1 MSGAALFGL
10 ALISGSKAVFALAV
24 FSHLSH
30 WWFLSYV
37 EGYVPS
43 LFLLQFPK
51 SPFILIL
58 TPPRRTNQRM
68 NEQPT
73 HEALIW

>member
-43 LFLLQFPK
+43 LFLRLSA

-58 TPPRRTNQRM
+58 TPPR
-68 NEQPT
+68 
-73 HEALIW
+73 

>member
-37 EGYVPS
+37 EGYVRPY
-43 LFLLQFPK
+43 FFYFPL
-51 SPFILIL
+51 SFCLI
-58 TPPRRTNQRM
+58 PIPRRTN
-68 NEQPT
+68 
-73 HEALIW
+73 